1 MGVQQPTVGQYIRSN
16 VIPAGMSVKEAA
28 ARLGVGRPALSNLLN
43 GKSALSRH
51 MAKRLAEAFG
61 ADNEALLELQS
72 RQDGEQHNANDVAV
86 RRYVPRPLTVHAR
99 DLEGWADTVQAREGL
114 PVLLRKLVHGTG
126 QDLQRVD
133 FPGGDNSQRRGW
145 DGWVEA
151 GAATAWI
158 PAGESG
164 WEFGTSKDP
173 RRKAES
179 DYEKRLAL
187 SPNERERCVFVFVT
201 PRNWPGKAEWAKEK
215 EASGHGWKA
224 VRAYDASDLEQW
236 LDESVVAPVWL
247 GEKLSA
253 RVIAGTKT
261 LDQCWE
267 DWADATEPNMTKHI
281 FQSSINGCKGL
292 FTKWLETPPKRPFFV
307 AADSQAEALAF
318 LACLFDELPGQSDL
332 AAVFERPDALTTLA
346 ASSAPFIPIA
356 GSTEAQQPFVSLR
369 ERMRC
374 IATCPRNAIGVQPDY
389 ALPLLDDRAFAEGA
403 AGMGFDRHDVER
415 LARESGRSPTILR
428 RRLAVLPTLE
438 TPPWASDYELA
449 RILIPLCL
457 VGAWDAH
464 TRADRE
470 VLATLA
476 DCEPKEIEE
485 GVARLQQGEDSP
497 IWAIGEHRGVT
508 SKVDVLFQVAGLMT
522 EQDIADLLMLAEY
535 VLSESNPALELPEED
550 RWAAAIHGKLRDHSE
565 ALRDGLC
572 ETLVLLSV
580 HGNGLFQERLGINVE
595 ALVSNLI
602 ERLLT
607 PLDEKL
613 PSQENDLPCY
623 AEAAPDRF
631 LALME
636 ADVQRNAPAV
646 LRLLRPVSSLPF
658 APCPRSGILW
668 ALECLAWNPD
678 HLCRVALLLAELSR
692 VPIGDGVVNR
702 PINSLASLIRS
713 WKPQT
718 AAPVGERMHVLEM
731 IAERYPEIGWQL
743 CLGEIKTGARFAGDN
758 YRPKWRSDAAFA
770 GDVVSDAEFRAMTQC
785 AGGIVLSWDDHDQTT
800 LGDLVENID
809 AFPDDRRSGIWERI
823 DTWARDQTD
832 DVKAELQQRILRL
845 AFTRGRDEDFRTT
858 IERAHATYD
867 RLRPRDP
874 VVRHLWLFAEDWPR
888 DVWENTKSD
897 VTDSLDFEAQRA
909 KIESWRSDAMD
920 EIWHVDGLDGALK
933 LVERGG
939 QSVGRYVARHA
950 TDVAD
955 VLRECL
961 SRQEN
966 LASFDA
972 FMREFIA
979 ECADPAKS
987 AALVDISVGL
997 PGEQIV
1003 RLWQCAPSGER
1014 TWRALDRL
1022 PAETRRQYWKT
1033 VSPVGWQLSE
1043 SECTE
1048 MIEMLSEVGRPL
1060 AAFRAVGPFWK
1071 KVESGCLKRL
1081 LTAVLANEGKDPTRL
1096 ESHQVSAA
1104 FSSLA
1109 GRGVVAEEEMANL
1122 EFAFI
1127 AALEHSE
1134 HGIPNLER
1142 QLSKHPAL
1150 FVRMLAYRYK
1160 RDDDGID
1167 PPEWDIEREAQARAV
1182 GHAAYHLLR
1191 LAKRIP
1197 GTNDDGA
1204 IEGETLWRWLV
1215 EARDL
1220 CAKHGR
1226 SAVGDNHIGELLSK
1240 VPAGEDG
1247 GWPSPVVCDA
1257 LERMR
1262 SEDVAKG
1269 LCRGKLNAR
1278 GIVVGSGGDKDR
1290 ELAAEFRRHAQQR
1303 RADFP
1308 FASRVIDRIARH
1320 YEQSAK
1326 HEDTDATLA
1335 KRLNTWG

>member
-1 MGVQQPTVGQYIRSN
+1 MRPQPTVGRYIRRN

-28 ARLGVGRPALSNLLN
+28 ERLGVGRPALSNLLN

-51 MAKRLAEAFG
+51 MAKRLAVAFG
-61 ADNEALLELQS
+61 ADNEALLELQA
-72 RQDGEQHNANDVAV
+72 RQDGEQHDANDVAV

-99 DLEGWADTVQAREGL
+99 DLESWADTVQAREGL

-126 QDLQRVD
+126 QDLRRVD

-145 DGWVEA
+145 DGWVKA

-187 SPNERERCVFVFVT
+187 PPVERERCVFVFVT

-215 EASGHGWKA
+215 EASGDGWKA

-267 DWADATEPNMTKHI
+267 DWANATEPKMTKHI
-281 FQSSINGCKGL
+281 FQSAINACKGP

-318 LACLFDELPGQSDL
+318 LACLLEELPGQSDL

-369 ERMRC
+369 ERMYC
-374 IATCPRNAIGVQPDY
+374 IATCPRNAVGVQPDY
-389 ALPLLDDRAFAEGA
+389 ALPLLDYRVFAEGVE
-403 AGMGFDRHDVER
+403 GMGFDRHEVER

-457 VGAWDAH
+457 VGAWNAH
-464 TRADRE
+464 TCADRE

-476 DCEPKEIEE
+476 DCEPKAIEE
-485 GVARLQQGEDSP
+485 GVARLQQVDDSP
-497 IWAIGEHRGVT
+497 IWATGEHRGVT
-508 SKVDVLFQVAGLMT
+508 SKVGVLFQVAGLMT
-522 EQDIADLLMLAEY
+522 KQDIADLLTLAEY

-550 RWAAAIHGKLRDHSE
+550 RWAAAIHGKRRDHSA

-595 ALVSNLI
+595 ALVSDLI

-607 PLDEKL
+607 PLDGKL

-631 LALME
+631 LTLME

-678 HLCRVALLLAELSR
+678 HLCRVALLLAELSK
-692 VPIGDGVVNR
+692 VPIGDNVADR

-718 AAPVGERMHVLEM
+718 AAPVGERVGVLKK
-731 IAERYPEIGWQL
+731 IVRCYPSIGWHL
-743 CLGEIKTGARFAGDN
+743 CVNEISTREALADDN
-758 YRPKWRSDAAFA
+758 YRPRWRSDATGA
-770 GDVVSDAEFRAMTQC
+770 GGVASMAEIHTLRQC
-785 AGGIVLSWDDHDQTT
+785 AAGILLSWRDHDETT
-800 LGDLVENID
+800 IGDLVEHID
-809 AFPDDRRSGIWERI
+809 EFPSNRRNSVWKKI
-823 DTWARDQTD
+823 DTWALAQD
-832 DVKAELQQRILRL
+832 DETKARLQARIRRL
-845 AFTRGRDEDFRTT
+845 VFRRKGDKDLQSTMA
-858 IERAHATYD
+858 RARVTYD
-867 RLRPRDP
+867 GLQPHDP
-874 VVRHLWLFAEDWPR
+874 VVRHLWLFEYDWPQ
-888 DVWENTKSD
+888 DVWEENEVD
-897 VTDSLDFEAQRA
+897 CLDGSYLEAQRA
-909 KIESWRSDAMD
+909 RIDSQRKHAMG
-920 EIWHVDGLDGALK
+920 EIWDVHGLNGALK
-933 LVERGG
+933 LVGRGG
-939 QSVGRYVARHA
+939 QEVGRYVARHA

-961 SRQEN
+961 GREEN
-966 LASFDA
+966 AFSFDA

-979 ECADPAKS
+979 ECADPAES
-987 AALVDISVGL
+987 TVLVDISVGL

-1096 ESHQVSAA
+1096 ESQQVSAA

-1150 FVRMLAYRYK
+1150 FVRMLAYLYK

-1167 PPEWDIEREAQARAV
+1167 PPEWRIEGEAQARAV

-1204 IEGETLWRWLV
+1204 IEGETLWRWLLD
-1215 EARDL
+1215 ARDL

-1226 SAVGDNHIGELLSK
+1226 TAVGDNHIGELLSK
-1240 VPAGEDG
+1240 APAGEDG
-1247 GWPSPVVCDA
+1247 GWPSAVVCDA

-1278 GIVVGSGGDKDR
+1278 GIVVGTGGDKDR